1 MKRVSGFIMAVLLIA
16 ACKTSDKK
24 KNGVMSPEDKRKDSL
39 KMVEN
44 QKLMADTANFTTIQW
59 LDSTF
64 KNMGRVKE
72 GEPVDVSFRF
82 KNTGDRPLVI
92 ADATASCGCTRPEKP
107 EEPVMP
113 GEEGTIKARFDSKN
127 RKDMNRKSIYVDA
140 NTKPSR
146 SYELVFEVFVEEN

>member
-1 MKRVSGFIMAVLLIA
+1 MVLFLLA

-24 KNGVMSPEDKRKDSL
+24 KNGEMSPEEKRRDSL

-44 QKLMADTANFTTIQW
+44 QKLMADTANFTTVQW

-64 KNMGRVKE
+64 KDMGKVKE
-72 GEPVDVSFRF
+72 GDPVDISFRF

-92 ADATASCGCTRPEKP
+92 ANASASCGCTRPEKP

-113 GEEGTIKARFDSKN
+113 GAEGIIKARFDSKS
-127 RKDMNRKSIYVDA
+127 RPDMNRKSIYVDA

-146 SYELVFEVFVEEN
+146 SHELIFEVFVEKN

>member
-1 MKRVSGFIMAVLLIA
+1 MKRLSVFLMAVFLLA

-24 KNGVMSPEDKRKDSL
+24 KNGEMSPEERRRDSL
-39 KMVEN
+39 RMVEN

-64 KNMGRVKE
+64 KDMGKVKE
-72 GEPVDVSFRF
+72 GDPVDVSFRF

-92 ADATASCGCTRPEKP
+92 ANVTAGCGCTVPEKP
-107 EEPVMP
+107 EEPIMP
-113 GEEGTIKARFDSKN
+113 GAEGTIKARFDSKGQREIS
-127 RKDMNRKSIYVDA
+127 RKQVYVDA

-146 SYELVFEVFVEEN
+146 AHELSFEVHIDKN